1 MGAFGRVC
9 AGGGAQ
15 PLSAE
20 PKATREARGARRRRA
35 GCARWLRLAGGGG
48 ESKTAIP
55 GAGTAAGITGGVF
68 WKVCAGGGAQP
79 LSAEPKATREARGAR
94 RRRAGCARWLR
105 LAGIGGE
112 SKTAIP
118 GAGTAAV
125 IYGR

>member
-1 MGAFGRVC
+1 MGAFGKVRAEGFLGMVWDGLC
-9 AGGGAQ
+9 GGGAQ

-48 ESKTAIP
+48 K
-55 GAGTAAGITGGVF
+55 
-68 WKVCAGGGAQP
+68 
-79 LSAEPKATREARGAR
+79 
-94 RRRAGCARWLR
+94 
-105 LAGIGGE
+105 

>member
-1 MGAFGRVC
+1 MFLLGTSVFLIFFIFGGRGKVF
-9 AGGGAQ
+9 GGGLGGFVRGGAQ

-48 ESKTAIP
+48 K
-55 GAGTAAGITGGVF
+55 
-68 WKVCAGGGAQP
+68 
-79 LSAEPKATREARGAR
+79 
-94 RRRAGCARWLR
+94 
-105 LAGIGGE
+105 

>member
-1 MGAFGRVC
+1 MGVVWEGLCGGIWGTFGRVC
-9 AGGGAQ
+9 AEGGAQ

-35 GCARWLRLAGGGG
+35 GCARWLRLAEGGG
-48 ESKTAIP
+48 K
-55 GAGTAAGITGGVF
+55 
-68 WKVCAGGGAQP
+68 
-79 LSAEPKATREARGAR
+79 
-94 RRRAGCARWLR
+94 
-105 LAGIGGE
+105 

>member
-1 MGAFGRVC
+1 MGDGFGRFVRGDFWGWFGRVC

-20 PKATREARGARRRRA
+20 PKATRKARGARRRRA

-48 ESKTAIP
+48 K
-55 GAGTAAGITGGVF
+55 
-68 WKVCAGGGAQP
+68 
-79 LSAEPKATREARGAR
+79 
-94 RRRAGCARWLR
+94 
-105 LAGIGGE
+105 

>member
-1 MGAFGRVC
+1 MGKAAPLGK
-9 AGGGAQ
+9 AGAEGETGGAQ

-48 ESKTAIP
+48 ESKA
-55 GAGTAAGITGGVF
+55 
-68 WKVCAGGGAQP
+68 
-79 LSAEPKATREARGAR
+79 
-94 RRRAGCARWLR
+94 
-105 LAGIGGE
+105 
-112 SKTAIP
+112 AIP